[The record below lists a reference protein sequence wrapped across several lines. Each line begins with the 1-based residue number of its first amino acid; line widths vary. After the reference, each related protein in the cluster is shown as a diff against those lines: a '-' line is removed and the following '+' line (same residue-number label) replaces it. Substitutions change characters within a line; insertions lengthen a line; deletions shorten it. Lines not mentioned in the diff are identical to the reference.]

1 MGDVE
6 RTERRRIDWL
16 SLQQLEDK
24 IIDKI
29 NGQEQQYHGRQ
40 HHQYREVRTKYVVVI
55 TMALILKT
63 TL

>member
-24 IIDKI
+24 IIDEINIIMVDKIIDKI
-29 NGQEQQYHGRQ
+29 NEQNQQYHGRKD
-40 HHQYREVRTKYVVVI
+40 HQYREVR
-55 TMALILKT
+55 LK
-63 TL
+63 

>member
-24 IIDKI
+24 IIDEINNIMVDKIIDKI
-29 NGQEQQYHGRQ
+29 NEQNQQYHGRKDY
-40 HHQYREVRTKYVVVI
+40 QYREVR
-55 TMALILKT
+55 LK
-63 TL
+63 